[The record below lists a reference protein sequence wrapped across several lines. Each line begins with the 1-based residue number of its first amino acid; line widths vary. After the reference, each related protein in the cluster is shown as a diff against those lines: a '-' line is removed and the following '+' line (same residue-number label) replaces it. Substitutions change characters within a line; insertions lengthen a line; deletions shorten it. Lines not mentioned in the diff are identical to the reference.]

1 MRSKIVALCCL
12 PLLLIQNLDAWGMRG
27 HTVANLAAVEAIPA
41 NGPVF
46 LKAQKAYIGH
56 MGVIPDTW
64 RSFSE
69 PFLRISEDPNHGWYT
84 EAFDFI
90 PDPPRSR
97 TEFILRVYDEYVR
110 TAKSD
115 PNRAKWLNI
124 RYTGLQAYS
133 IMEGYERIKAGMRL
147 YREVS
152 TPDPHRRYDIAK
164 LYAGISPLFQD
175 REQLKQM
182 LASDVAFYMGWV
194 GHYAADAAMPLHDS
208 IHHDG
213 WVGDNPKG
221 YTRDASIHGRF
232 EDDYVDLI
240 GASESDVLKYV
251 SKSAR
256 YLEDPW
262 QATLK
267 YSLDSRNYVEDVYR
281 LDLQH
286 AFENKNDPEA
296 RELVLK
302 RIAAGAEFLR
312 DLAYTA
318 WIDSAKPAPQEETV
332 QTSADPENPANPKY
346 NPAAGSAPAAAPA
359 KK

>member
-1 MRSKIVALCCL
+1 MRTKTVALL
-12 PLLLIQNLDAWGMRG
+12 SISLLVIQNLSAWGMRG
-27 HTVANLAAVEAIPA
+27 HTIANLAAVEAIPA

-84 EAFDFI
+84 EAFSFVG
-90 PDPPRSR
+90 DPPPSR
-97 TEFILRVYDEYVR
+97 TEFILRVYDEYLR

-115 PNRAKWLNI
+115 PGRAKWLNV

-133 IMEGYERIKAGMRL
+133 IMEGYERMKAGMRL

-152 TPDPHRRYDIAK
+152 DPNQHARYDIAK

-182 LASDVAFYMGWV
+182 LANDVAFYMGWL
-194 GHYAADAAMPLHDS
+194 GHYAADASMPLHDS

-213 WVGDNPKG
+213 WVGDNPKS

-232 EDDYVDLI
+232 EDDYVELI
-240 GASESDVLKYV
+240 AATEPDVLQYV
-251 SKSAR
+251 SKRPR

-262 QATLK
+262 RDILK

-281 LDLQH
+281 LDLRH
-286 AFENKNDPEA
+286 AFTNKNDPEA

-318 WIDSAKPAPQEETV
+318 WLDSAKPAPAEEPV
-332 QTSADPENPANPKY
+332 QTAADPENPDNPQY
-346 NPAAGSAPAAAPA
+346 NPSTGSAPAPV